1 MELLTAQCRPTTVPE
16 SPSQQHSPTPAESL
30 AAPMTAAPARDT
42 GVFAEAPRPKSE
54 RIAYIDMARG
64 LFVILMASTHAMTLA
79 GIASTGPLADWGLP
93 RGWATTGLIML
104 CGFMV
109 ATFVRE
115 MQERARIRRRVLRR
129 AKQVLLVMFASNVF
143 MVAIKHLMAH
153 ETESLFTLHW
163 WGRLLFFGSEWS
175 ISGVLLP
182 IGVFLLI
189 SPVLIALYDGC
200 RSTIQGV
207 MLTGGV
213 LVCAA
218 LTWSVAAFAPDN
230 AGPHDAL
237 NMMFGAGVGGFPV
250 IPMVASGALGFLVG
264 MFWQAPREHPD
275 GKTTLGIVLLFIGT
289 GQLLSATPE
298 IVGRFVARTLLD
310 VSHLLLIIML
320 AIALTQWRP
329 SQRGLRFIPL
339 LGRYSLLTFLLH
351 RVIEQALAMGFSPFH
366 LPGEFVYGVC
376 FSGGIVGSLVVI
388 LLRQRFT
395 GYDRVLRAVYL

>member
-1 MELLTAQCRPTTVPE
+1 MDVLTAQFRPTTMRE
-16 SPSQQHSPTPAESL
+16 WPSQDAPTPAEPL
-30 AAPMTAAPARDT
+30 AASVRAAPVGDS
-42 GVFAEAPRPKSE
+42 GVFAESSRRKTE

-79 GIASTGPLADWGLP
+79 GIPATSPLADWGLP

-129 AKQVLLVMFASNVF
+129 AKQVLIVMFASNVL
-143 MVAIKHLMAH
+143 MVAIKHLIAH

-218 LTWSVAAFAPDN
+218 LTWSVAAFPPDN
-230 AGPHDAL
+230 AG
-237 NMMFGAGVGGFPV
+237 
-250 IPMVASGALGFLVG
+250 
-264 MFWQAPREHPD
+264 
-275 GKTTLGIVLLFIGT
+275 
-289 GQLLSATPE
+289 
-298 IVGRFVARTLLD
+298 
-310 VSHLLLIIML
+310 
-320 AIALTQWRP
+320 
-329 SQRGLRFIPL
+329 
-339 LGRYSLLTFLLH
+339 
-351 RVIEQALAMGFSPFH
+351 
-366 LPGEFVYGVC
+366 
-376 FSGGIVGSLVVI
+376 
-388 LLRQRFT
+388 
-395 GYDRVLRAVYL
+395 